1 MRIIKSDL
9 MTFQLSQNREVQ
21 LQSIQFK
28 LTYDGIFEG
37 NFGEKLNHFVLNNL
51 DLPSDWKD
59 KAICIDTPKDLST
72 DMPGIVCMAQ
82 LSSVMEISTGE
93 DLENNS
99 YSELRYI
106 WFIETLEGKTLREI
120 VQFALDKLD
129 WDEFAEEF
137 ELVIL

>member
-28 LTYDGIFEG
+28 LTYDGILEG
-37 NFGEKLNHFVLNNL
+37 DFGEKLNHFALNNL
-51 DLPSDWKD
+51 DLPSDWKG
-59 KAICIDTPKDLST
+59 KAICIDTPIDLSI
-72 DMPGIVCMAQ
+72 DMPAIVCMAE
-82 LSSVMEISTGE
+82 LSSLKEISTGE
-93 DLENNS
+93 GLKNNI

-106 WFIETLEGKTLREI
+106 WFIETLEGKMFREI
-120 VQFALDKLD
+120 VQFALEKLE

-137 ELVIL
+137 EQNW

>member
-9 MTFQLSQNREVQ
+9 MTFQLSQNRVVQ

-37 NFGEKLNHFVLNNL
+37 DFGEKLNHFVLNNL
-51 DLPSDWKD
+51 DLPSDWKG

-72 DMPGIVCMAQ
+72 DMPGIVCMAE

-137 ELVIL
+137 ESNW

>member
-1 MRIIKSDL
+1 MKKIKSDL

-37 NFGEKLNHFVLNNL
+37 DFGEKLNHFVLNNL

-59 KAICIDTPKDLST
+59 KAICIDTPKDLSLA
-72 DMPGIVCMAQ
+72 MPGIVCLAE

-93 DLENNS
+93 DLENNN

-106 WFIETLEGKTLREI
+106 WFIETLEDKTLREI

-129 WDEFAEEF
+129 WDKFAEEF
-137 ELVIL
+137 ESNW